1 MPFLVVY
8 IYQDC
13 HSCISLIEVCSIMA
27 PRDLLQD
34 TVEYNRKVNLARK
47 VLKLKKYP
55 LPTLPLMLRRPMQSG
70 MPANVPVKSGK
81 VIGRRVSPSKAN
93 NRLQVSKKP
102 RNTKHKCN
110 HVLYT
115 PMAEVRRNY
124 ETVLSWLR
132 PAAIKTSTWYRVS
145 SEFVDELLDSL
156 TISDRTTESQ
166 SSLRSI
172 PDLSGLPHTK
182 YRVSPSFID
191 KMLDNLVI
199 SKEALEGY
207 HPSMTFVD
215 NLLNSL

>member
-1 MPFLVVY
+1 
-8 IYQDC
+8 
-13 HSCISLIEVCSIMA
+13 MA

-34 TVEYNRKVNLARK
+34 TVKYNRKVNLTRK
-47 VLKLKKYP
+47 VLKLKKYS
-55 LPTLPLMLRRPMQSG
+55 LSTLPLMLTKPVQSG
-70 MPANVPVKSGK
+70 MPATVPVESGT

-102 RNTKHKCN
+102 RNTKHNCN

-115 PMAEVRRNY
+115 PMAEVRQNY
-124 ETVLSWLR
+124 ETVLSWLQPSGIKMSRGNIR
-132 PAAIKTSTWYRVS
+132 PKKRQSKSVPNFSDLPDTRYRVS

-156 TISDRTTESQ
+156 TTSDRTTKSQ
-166 SSLRSI
+166 SPLRSI
-172 PDLSGLPHTK
+172 PDLSGLPSTR

-215 NLLNSL
+215 NLLDSL